1 MMELIKIVFLSL
13 GALFTLFISTKIM
26 GNREISQ
33 LNMFDYVI
41 GITIGSIAAEMATSL
56 ENNFMQPLVAIIVC
70 AIVDVIL
77 SICACKSLKLRRIIT
92 GRSYILLDNGELYR
106 KNFDKAKLDLNEFFV
121 QCRSNGFF
129 NLSDIQTAIL
139 EPNGKVSFLP
149 NSQTRPATP
158 SDLNIL
164 TKQSRITVNVI
175 LDGVVLKENLSY
187 TGNDEIWLQKQ
198 LVSQGFK
205 DVSEIFLATCDSNN
219 QLSIYKAKELKNS
232 HDFFE

>member
-1 MMELIKIVFLSL
+1 MELLKIVFLSL
-13 GALFTLFISTKIM
+13 GALLTLFISTKIM

-70 AIVDVIL
+70 ALVDVIL
-77 SICACKSLKLRRIIT
+77 SVSACKSLKLRRVIT
-92 GRSYILLDNGELYR
+92 GRSYVLLDNGELYR
-106 KNFDKAKLDLNEFFV
+106 KNFSKAKLDLNEFLV

-129 NLSDIQTAIL
+129 SLSDIQTAIL

-158 SDLNIL
+158 SDLNIS
-164 TKQSRITVNVI
+164 TEQSRISVNVI
-175 LDGVVLKENLSY
+175 LDGAILKENLYY

-205 DVSEIFLATCDSNN
+205 NESEIFLATCDSNN
-219 QLSIYKAKELKNS
+219 NLSVYKVKNIKNK